1 MRRREFIAGIGSAAA
16 WPIGL
21 RAQDTAVVVGVISP
35 FSADANATSRFS
47 RLLRE
52 GLKQDVIVEY
62 RGEANGLARQKEL
75 ANDLV
80 RRHVT
85 VILAQAGG
93 PALAAKSATSTIPIV
108 FFGIGA
114 DPVELGLVDSINRP
128 GANVQV
134 WASIILLSKV
144 SIYCV
149 SSFLR
154 RQLHTFPAVQAS
166 SPLTLISQ
174 TPSVDGAV

>member
-1 MRRREFIAGIGSAAA
+1 MRRRDFIAGLGGAAA

-21 RAQDTAVVVGVISP
+21 RAQDKAVVVGVISP
-35 FSADANATSRFS
+35 ANINPASRFS

-52 GLKQDVIVEY
+52 GLKRDVIVEY
-62 RGEANGLARQKEL
+62 RGEANGRARQEEL

-93 PALAAKSATSTIPIV
+93 PALAAKNATSTIPIV

-114 DPVELGLVDSINRP
+114 DPVELGLE
-128 GANVQV
+128 
-134 WASIILLSKV
+134 
-144 SIYCV
+144 
-149 SSFLR
+149 
-154 RQLHTFPAVQAS
+154 
-166 SPLTLISQ
+166 
-174 TPSVDGAV
+174 